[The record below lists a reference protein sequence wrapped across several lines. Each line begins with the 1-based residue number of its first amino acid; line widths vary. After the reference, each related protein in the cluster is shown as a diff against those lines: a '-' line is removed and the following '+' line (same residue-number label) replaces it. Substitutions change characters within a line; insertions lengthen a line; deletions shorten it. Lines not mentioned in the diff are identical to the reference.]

1 MTESNDQELLII
13 PLGGVGEVG
22 KNSTLVEYGTDLLLV
37 DAGVQ
42 FPSKDL
48 LGVDLVIPDFSYV
61 LDNADFLRGI
71 VLTHGHE
78 DHLGAVPFLVRLLG
92 VPIKVFAMPLALGLV
107 SNKLR
112 EHRVEHL
119 VDLVQ
124 LRPGERVPVGQL
136 EIEIAQV
143 AHSIPDSGSV
153 FVRSPA
159 GTAFFT
165 GDFKFDLDLERGQE
179 PDLARLKEIADE
191 GVTVLLSDCVRV
203 DRPGFTPPERMVAE
217 NLDRMIGDAEG
228 RVIVTTFASNISRLD
243 QTIRSAMK
251 HGRTVAVAGRS
262 MEQNLRVARDLG
274 YLSFDWERL
283 VTLDQA
289 NRLPPNKVVL
299 LITGSQGEPS
309 AVMSRISV
317 GDHRQISIQPGD
329 LVIFSAT
336 AVPGNENT
344 VARTIDNLMRRG
356 ANVLYPPVTQGIH
369 VSGHACSDEL
379 KLMIDTL
386 RPEFC
391 VPVHGE
397 YRQMVMYSNL
407 AVESGVPA
415 ENVVLSDIGD
425 VIAFRDGGWDKST
438 RVDAGRVFID
448 GRTIGDVTG
457 GILRDRRHLAEDGV
471 VVAALAVDR
480 ETGELLGGPDLV
492 SRGFMY
498 PTESPI
504 LTAAAESL
512 RASLERDYAG
522 PGHRGNFARRTG
534 DLLRRYI
541 YNETRRRPLIV
552 PVVTEV

>member
-1 MTESNDQELLII
+1 MIESIDQELLII

-22 KNSTLVEYGTDLLLV
+22 KNSTVVEYGTDLLLV

-42 FPSKDL
+42 FPSKEM
-48 LGVDLVIPDFSYV
+48 LGIDLVIPDFSYV
-61 LDNADFLRGI
+61 VDNADFLRGI

-78 DHLGAVPFLVRLLG
+78 DHLGAVPFLVRQLG
-92 VPIKVFAMPLALGLV
+92 VPVKVFAMPLALGLV
-107 SNKLR
+107 ANKLR
-112 EHRVEHL
+112 EHGVEHL
-119 VDLVQ
+119 VDLIQ
-124 LRPGERVPVGQL
+124 LEPGERVSVGQL
-136 EIEIAQV
+136 EIEITQV

-153 FVRSPA
+153 LVRSPA
-159 GTAFFT
+159 GSAFFT
-165 GDFKFDLDLERGQE
+165 GDFKFDLDIERGQK
-179 PDLARLKEIADE
+179 PDLARLEEIAEE
-191 GVTVLLSDCVRV
+191 GLTVLLSDCVRV
-203 DRPGFTPPERMVAE
+203 DRPGFTPPERIVAE
-217 NLDRMIGDAEG
+217 NLDRMIGEAEG

-243 QTIRSAMK
+243 QTVRSAMK

-274 YLSFDWERL
+274 HLNFDWERL
-283 VTLDQA
+283 VSLDQA
-289 NRLPPNKVVL
+289 NRLPAKEVVL

-309 AVMSRISV
+309 AVMSRIAV
-317 GDHRQISIQPGD
+317 GDHRQIEIQPSD

-336 AVPGNENT
+336 AVPGNEST

-379 KLMIDTL
+379 RLMIDTL
-386 RPEFC
+386 RPRFC

-397 YRQMVMYSNL
+397 YRQMVLYSNL
-407 AVESGVPA
+407 AVDSGVPA

-438 RVDAGRVFID
+438 RVDAGSVFID
-448 GRTIGDVTG
+448 GRNIGNVTG
-457 GILRDRRHLAEDGV
+457 DILRDRRHLAEDGV
-471 VVAALAVDR
+471 LIAAVAIDR
-480 ETGELLGGPDLV
+480 ETGELLGGPDIV

-498 PTESPI
+498 PSDGPI
-504 LTAAAESL
+504 LTAASESL
-512 RASLERDYAG
+512 RISLERNAG
-522 PGHRGNFARRTG
+522 AQGGRGYFDRRIR
-534 DLLRRYI
+534 DLLRSLI

>member
-1 MTESNDQELLII
+1 M
-13 PLGGVGEVG
+13 P
-22 KNSTLVEYGTDLLLV
+22 
-37 DAGVQ
+37 GVQ
-42 FPSKDL
+42 FPSKEM
-48 LGVDLVIPDFSYV
+48 LGIDLVIPDFSYV
-61 LDNADFLRGI
+61 VDNADFLRGI

-78 DHLGAVPFLVRLLG
+78 DHLGAVPFLVRQLG
-92 VPIKVFAMPLALGLV
+92 VPVKVFAMPLALGLV
-107 SNKLR
+107 ANKLK

-119 VDLVQ
+119 VDLIK
-124 LRPGERVPVGQL
+124 LEPGERVSAGQL
-136 EIEIAQV
+136 EIEITQV

-153 FVRSPA
+153 LVRSPA
-159 GTAFFT
+159 GSAFFT
-165 GDFKFDLDLERGQE
+165 GDFKFDLDIERGQK
-179 PDLARLKEIADE
+179 PDLARLEEIAEE

-203 DRPGFTPPERMVAE
+203 DRPGFTPPERIVAE
-217 NLDRMIGDAEG
+217 NLDRMIGEAEG

-243 QTIRSAMK
+243 QTVRSAMK

-274 YLSFDWERL
+274 HLSFDWERL
-283 VTLDQA
+283 VSLDQA

-309 AVMSRISV
+309 AVMSRIAV
-317 GDHRQISIQPGD
+317 GDHRQIEIQPAD

-379 KLMIDTL
+379 RLMIDTL
-386 RPEFC
+386 RPRFC

-397 YRQMVMYSNL
+397 YRQMVLYSNL
-407 AVESGVPA
+407 AVDSGVPA

-438 RVDAGRVFID
+438 RVDAGSVFID
-448 GRTIGDVTG
+448 GRTIGNVTG
-457 GILRDRRHLAEDGV
+457 DILRDRRHLAEDGLLIAA
-471 VVAALAVDR
+471 VAIDR
-480 ETGELLGGPDLV
+480 ETGELLGGPDIV

-498 PTESPI
+498 PSDGPI
-504 LTAAAESL
+504 LTAASESL
-512 RASLERDYAG
+512 RVSLDRDSG
-522 PGHRGNFARRTG
+522 GQGGRGYFDRRIR
-534 DLLRRYI
+534 DLLRRLI

>member
-1 MTESNDQELLII
+1 MIESIDQELLII

-22 KNSTLVEYGTDLLLV
+22 KNSTVVEYGTDLLLV

-42 FPSKDL
+42 FPSKEM
-48 LGVDLVIPDFSYV
+48 LGIDLVIPDFSYV
-61 LDNADFLRGI
+61 VDNADFLRGI

-78 DHLGAVPFLVRLLG
+78 DHLGAVPFLVRQLG
-92 VPIKVFAMPLALGLV
+92 VPVKVFAMPLALGLV
-107 SNKLR
+107 ANKLK

-119 VDLVQ
+119 VDLIK
-124 LRPGERVPVGQL
+124 LEPGERVSAGQL
-136 EIEIAQV
+136 EIEITQV

-153 FVRSPA
+153 LVRSPA
-159 GTAFFT
+159 GSAFFT
-165 GDFKFDLDLERGQE
+165 GDFKFDLDIERGQK
-179 PDLARLKEIADE
+179 PDLARLEEIAEE

-203 DRPGFTPPERMVAE
+203 DRPGFTPPERIVAE
-217 NLDRMIGDAEG
+217 NLDRMIGEAEG

-243 QTIRSAMK
+243 QTVRSAMK

-274 YLSFDWERL
+274 HLSFDWERL
-283 VTLDQA
+283 VSLDQA

-309 AVMSRISV
+309 AVMSRIAV
-317 GDHRQISIQPGD
+317 GDHRQIEIQPAD

-379 KLMIDTL
+379 RLMIDTL
-386 RPEFC
+386 RPRFC

-397 YRQMVMYSNL
+397 YRQMVLYSNL
-407 AVESGVPA
+407 AVDSGVPA

-438 RVDAGRVFID
+438 RVDAGSVFID
-448 GRTIGDVTG
+448 GRTIGNVTG
-457 GILRDRRHLAEDGV
+457 DILRDRRHLAEDGLLIAA
-471 VVAALAVDR
+471 VAIDR
-480 ETGELLGGPDLV
+480 ETGELLGGPDID

-498 PTESPI
+498 PSDGPI
-504 LTAAAESL
+504 LTAASESL
-512 RASLERDYAG
+512 RVSLDRDSG
-522 PGHRGNFARRTG
+522 GQGGRGYFDRRIR
-534 DLLRRYI
+534 DLLRRLI

>member
-1 MTESNDQELLII
+1 MIESIDQELLII

-22 KNSTLVEYGTDLLLV
+22 KNSTVVEYGTDLLLV

-42 FPSKDL
+42 FPSKEM
-48 LGVDLVIPDFSYV
+48 LGIDLVIPDFSYV
-61 LDNADFLRGI
+61 VDNADFLRGI

-78 DHLGAVPFLVRLLG
+78 DHLGAVPFLVRQLG
-92 VPIKVFAMPLALGLV
+92 VPVKVFAMPLALGLV
-107 SNKLR
+107 ANKLK

-119 VDLVQ
+119 VDLIK
-124 LRPGERVPVGQL
+124 LEPGERVSAGQL
-136 EIEIAQV
+136 EIEITQV

-153 FVRSPA
+153 LVRSPA
-159 GTAFFT
+159 GSAFFT
-165 GDFKFDLDLERGQE
+165 GDFKFDLDIERGQK
-179 PDLARLKEIADE
+179 PDLARLEEIAEE

-203 DRPGFTPPERMVAE
+203 DRPGFTPPERIVAE
-217 NLDRMIGDAEG
+217 NLDRMIGEAEG

-243 QTIRSAMK
+243 QTVRSAMK

-274 YLSFDWERL
+274 HLSFDWERL
-283 VTLDQA
+283 VSLDQA

-309 AVMSRISV
+309 AVMSRIAV
-317 GDHRQISIQPGD
+317 GDHRQIEIQPAD

-379 KLMIDTL
+379 RLMIDTL
-386 RPEFC
+386 RPSFC

-397 YRQMVMYSNL
+397 YRQMVLYSNL
-407 AVESGVPA
+407 AVDSGVPA

-438 RVDAGRVFID
+438 RVDAGSVFID
-448 GRTIGDVTG
+448 GRTIGNVTG
-457 GILRDRRHLAEDGV
+457 DILRDRRHLAEDGLLIAA
-471 VVAALAVDR
+471 VAIDR
-480 ETGELLGGPDLV
+480 ETGELLGGPDIV

-498 PTESPI
+498 PSDGPI
-504 LTAAAESL
+504 LTAASESL
-512 RASLERDYAG
+512 RVSLDRDSG
-522 PGHRGNFARRTG
+522 GQGGRGYFDRRIR
-534 DLLRRYI
+534 DLLRRLI

>member
-1 MTESNDQELLII
+1 MIESIDQELLII

-22 KNSTLVEYGTDLLLV
+22 KNSTVVEYGTDLLLV

-42 FPSKDL
+42 FPSKEM
-48 LGVDLVIPDFSYV
+48 LGIDLVIPDFSYV
-61 LDNADFLRGI
+61 VDNADFLRGI

-78 DHLGAVPFLVRLLG
+78 DHLGAVPFLVRQLG
-92 VPIKVFAMPLALGLV
+92 VPVKVFAMPLALGLV
-107 SNKLR
+107 ANKLR
-112 EHRVEHL
+112 EHGVEHL
-119 VDLVQ
+119 VDLIQ
-124 LRPGERVPVGQL
+124 LEPGERVSVGQF
-136 EIEIAQV
+136 EIEITQV

-153 FVRSPA
+153 LVRSPA
-159 GTAFFT
+159 GSAFFT
-165 GDFKFDLDLERGQE
+165 GDFKFDLDIERGQK
-179 PDLARLKEIADE
+179 PDLARLEEIGEE

-203 DRPGFTPPERMVAE
+203 DRPGFTPPERIVAE
-217 NLDRMIGDAEG
+217 NLDRMIGEAEG

-243 QTIRSAMK
+243 QTVRSAMK

-274 YLSFDWERL
+274 HLSFDWERL
-283 VTLDQA
+283 VSLDQA
-289 NRLPPNKVVL
+289 NRLPAKEVVL

-309 AVMSRISV
+309 AVMSRIAV
-317 GDHRQISIQPGD
+317 GDHRQIEIQPSD

-336 AVPGNENT
+336 AVPGNEST

-379 KLMIDTL
+379 RLMIDTL
-386 RPEFC
+386 RPRFC

-397 YRQMVMYSNL
+397 YRQMVLYNNL
-407 AVESGVPA
+407 AVDSGVPA

-438 RVDAGRVFID
+438 RVDAGSVFID
-448 GRTIGDVTG
+448 GRTIGAVTG
-457 GILRDRRHLAEDGV
+457 DILRDRRHLAEDGV
-471 VVAALAVDR
+471 LIAAVAIDR
-480 ETGELLGGPDLV
+480 ETGELLGGPDIV

-498 PTESPI
+498 PSDGPI
-504 LTAAAESL
+504 LTAASESL
-512 RASLERDYAG
+512 RISLERNAG
-522 PGHRGNFARRTG
+522 GQGGRGYFDRRIR
-534 DLLRRYI
+534 DLLRRLI

>member
-1 MTESNDQELLII
+1 MIESIDQELLII

-22 KNSTLVEYGTDLLLV
+22 KNSTVVEYGTDLLLV

-42 FPSKDL
+42 FPSKEM
-48 LGVDLVIPDFSYV
+48 LGIDLVIPDFSYV
-61 LDNADFLRGI
+61 VDNADFLRGI

-78 DHLGAVPFLVRLLG
+78 DHLGAVPFLVRQLG
-92 VPIKVFAMPLALGLV
+92 VPVKVFAMPLALGLV
-107 SNKLR
+107 ANKLK

-119 VDLVQ
+119 VDLIK
-124 LRPGERVPVGQL
+124 LEPGERVSAGQL
-136 EIEIAQV
+136 EIEITQV

-153 FVRSPA
+153 LVRSPA
-159 GTAFFT
+159 GSAFFT
-165 GDFKFDLDLERGQE
+165 GDFKFDLDIERGQK
-179 PDLARLKEIADE
+179 PDLARLEEIAEE

-203 DRPGFTPPERMVAE
+203 DRPGFTPPERIVAE
-217 NLDRMIGDAEG
+217 NLDRMIGEAEG

-243 QTIRSAMK
+243 QTVRSAMK

-274 YLSFDWERL
+274 HLSFDWERL
-283 VTLDQA
+283 VSLDQA

-309 AVMSRISV
+309 AVMSRIAV
-317 GDHRQISIQPGD
+317 GDHRQIEIQPAD

-379 KLMIDTL
+379 RLMIDTL
-386 RPEFC
+386 RPTFC

-397 YRQMVMYSNL
+397 YRQMVLYSNL
-407 AVESGVPA
+407 AVDSGVPA

-438 RVDAGRVFID
+438 RVDAGSVFID
-448 GRTIGDVTG
+448 GRTIGNVTG
-457 GILRDRRHLAEDGV
+457 DILRDRRHLAEDGLLIAA
-471 VVAALAVDR
+471 VAIDR
-480 ETGELLGGPDLV
+480 ETGELLGGPDIV

-498 PTESPI
+498 PSDGPI
-504 LTAAAESL
+504 LTAASESL
-512 RASLERDYAG
+512 RVSLDRDSG
-522 PGHRGNFARRTG
+522 GQGGRGYFDRRIR
-534 DLLRRYI
+534 DLLRRLI

>member
-1 MTESNDQELLII
+1 MIESIDQELLII

-22 KNSTLVEYGTDLLLV
+22 KNSTVVEYGTDLLLV

-42 FPSKDL
+42 FPSKEM
-48 LGVDLVIPDFSYV
+48 LGIDLVIPDFSYV
-61 LDNADFLRGI
+61 VDNADFLRGI

-78 DHLGAVPFLVRLLG
+78 DHLGAVPFLVRQLG
-92 VPIKVFAMPLALGLV
+92 VPVKVFAMPLALGLV
-107 SNKLR
+107 ANKLK

-119 VDLVQ
+119 VDLIK
-124 LRPGERVPVGQL
+124 LEPGERVSAGQL
-136 EIEIAQV
+136 EIEITQV

-153 FVRSPA
+153 LVRSPA
-159 GTAFFT
+159 GSAFFT
-165 GDFKFDLDLERGQE
+165 GDFKFDLDIERGQK
-179 PDLARLKEIADE
+179 PDLARLEEIAEE

-203 DRPGFTPPERMVAE
+203 DRPGFTPPERIVAE
-217 NLDRMIGDAEG
+217 NLDRMIGEAEG

-243 QTIRSAMK
+243 QTVRSAMK

-274 YLSFDWERL
+274 HLSFDWERL
-283 VTLDQA
+283 VSLDQA

-309 AVMSRISV
+309 AVMSRIAV
-317 GDHRQISIQPGD
+317 GDHRQIEIQPAD

-379 KLMIDTL
+379 RLMIDTL
-386 RPEFC
+386 RPRFC

-397 YRQMVMYSNL
+397 YRQMVLYSNL
-407 AVESGVPA
+407 AVDSGVPA

-438 RVDAGRVFID
+438 RVDAGSVFID
-448 GRTIGDVTG
+448 GRTIGNVTG
-457 GILRDRRHLAEDGV
+457 DILRDRRHLAEDGLLIAA
-471 VVAALAVDR
+471 VAIDR
-480 ETGELLGGPDLV
+480 ETGELLGGPDIV

-498 PTESPI
+498 PSDGPI
-504 LTAAAESL
+504 LTAASESL
-512 RASLERDYAG
+512 RVSLDRDSG
-522 PGHRGNFARRTG
+522 GQGGRGYFDRRIR
-534 DLLRRYI
+534 DLLRRLI